1 MSPLQPLNK
10 SARLAI
16 LCYVGI
22 SAIVFLLMMIVG
34 LVMRASQ
41 AQLIGVPPQF
51 FYQLMTAHGGSMIVT
66 SGLAASAVLWYFLRR
81 YTNLYTPILW
91 INLGL
96 FLTGVVL
103 ILGSIFIGGFAGA
116 WTFLFPLPSHGLGI
130 WSTGAATAFIVGL
143 LLIGVGFL
151 IFYLEV
157 ARAILK
163 EYGSIPKALGWPQ
176 LFKNSSD
183 TMPPATIVAGTM
195 VFIVNILGILAGAV
209 VLVLILINLYVPR
222 FEVDPLLTKNLTY
235 FFGHV
240 FINATIYQAV
250 IAVYELLPQYTG
262 RTWKVNK
269 VFLAAWTASSLMV
282 MAVYPHHL
290 MMDFAMPSWMAIS
303 AQIFSYAN
311 GIPLIIVTA
320 WGALTIVH
328 RSGIKWDAA
337 SLLLMIAIFGW
348 SAGVIP
354 AIIDATVAVNKVMH
368 NTLWVP
374 GHFHFYLLTGLV
386 AMLLGFMIYMINGDD
401 QSAPINPNKP
411 IDVKPMTA
419 ADTSAIWV
427 YTLGSIGFSMMFLIS
442 GTASVP
448 RRWAEHFPEWIVYS
462 QVATVFGSFIV
473 LAMLILV
480 IKIVIR
486 LPKARTL

>member
-1 MSPLQPLNK
+1 MTSVQPLGK
-10 SARLAI
+10 SSRIAI
-16 LCYVGI
+16 LTYLAA
-22 SAIVFLLMMIVG
+22 SAAVFLLMMIVG

-41 AQLIGVPPQF
+41 AQIIGVPPQF
-51 FYQLMTAHGGSMIVT
+51 FYQLMTAHGGGMIVI
-66 SGLAASAVLWYFLRR
+66 SGLASSAVLWYFLRR
-81 YTNLYTPILW
+81 YTSLYTPILW

-96 FLTGVVL
+96 FLTGVVFVL
-103 ILGSIFIGGFAGA
+103 SSIFIGGFAGA

-130 WSTGAATAFIVGL
+130 WSTNAAASFVVGL

-176 LFKNSSD
+176 LFANSD
-183 TMPPATIVAGTM
+183 APMPPATIVAGTM

-209 VLVLILINLYVPR
+209 VLVLILVNLYVPS

-262 RTWKVNK
+262 RPWKVNR
-269 VFLAAWTASSLMV
+269 VFLAAWTASSFMV

-290 MMDFAMPSWMAIS
+290 LLDFAMPTWMLIAG
-303 AQIFSYAN
+303 QILSYAN

-337 SLLLMIAIFGW
+337 SLLLMIAMFGW

-374 GHFHFYLLTGLV
+374 GHFHFYLLIGLV
-386 AMLLGFMIYMINGDD
+386 AMLLGFMFYMINGDD
-401 QSAPINPNKP
+401 EKNQKDNAKP
-411 IDVKPMTA
+411 VTFRPMTFF
-419 ADTSAIWV
+419 DRSAILI
-427 YTLGSIGFSMMFLIS
+427 YTLGSIGFSLMFLVS
-442 GTASVP
+442 GKASVP
-448 RRWAEHFPEWIVYS
+448 RRWAEHLPEWVAYS
-462 QVATVFGSFIV
+462 QLATIFGALIV
-473 LAMLILV
+473 VAMLILV
-480 IKIVIR
+480 IKIIAR
-486 LPKARTL
+486 LPKARTI